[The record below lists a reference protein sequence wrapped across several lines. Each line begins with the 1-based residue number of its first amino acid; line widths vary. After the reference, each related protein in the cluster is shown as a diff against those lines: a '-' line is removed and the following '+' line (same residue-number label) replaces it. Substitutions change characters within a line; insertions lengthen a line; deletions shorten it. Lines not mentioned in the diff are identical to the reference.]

1 MKKLFCILFLS
12 LFLLHSHAQTTD
24 TKIYNPSANAENDIS
39 ALVKLA
45 RIEHKHVLLRR
56 RKLVQLV
63 YRVQSF
69 YTCRQFDRFFAQ

>member
-45 RIEHKHVLLRR
+45 RIEHKHVLLRQAETGAAGVSSSIVLHMPTVR
-56 RKLVQLV
+56 
-63 YRVQSF
+63 
-69 YTCRQFDRFFAQ
+69 